1 MGTLSNQ
8 WYTNKDL
15 FELINKLQ
23 KDMSETRTIIK
34 KYNGLYSK
42 LDETKR
48 KVDDVEK
55 KVEHVEAVTEG
66 KKNTK
71 ESIQSWGGWIFG
83 LVTLMILIYST
94 FN

>member
-1 MGTLSNQ
+1 MSNQ